1 MPQLNYT
8 TTTTTSTLCGGTGV
22 AQVKRQE
29 EEEEAIGKEA
39 NRGGSS
45 NYSNTTSS
53 RRKRKAVILTAPL
66 KLEGEEGDDYRA
78 PNILQRVLGL
88 LKNVRPG
95 TDLIRFQATKMPQ
108 AVEDLRF
115 QHMYNMFDGWKSSQ
129 FNGVQMPPIFNIPK
143 TMLQVYGESVYCVS
157 KDLLGQCA
165 NGRSPVDRFISVVAW
180 NISTLRPLMF
190 GVAPYNPI
198 LGETHHV
205 SRGTLNVLCE
215 QVSHH
220 PPVSSLHATD
230 DNNGIE
236 IIWCHNIVPKF
247 NGASVESVVNGQRE
261 LKLLNR
267 GENYVLGTPNL
278 LIRFLP
284 VPGVHWSGNIR
295 IYCQETGLEAEL
307 CFGGNS
313 FLGRRA
319 NQRSIRGKIFMA
331 SSRKTIY
338 EVNGHWDRAVTV
350 KDVSNGK
357 LTGLWPSESAVV
369 WAEVSQNIL
378 SKCWEKAREAKTAVE
393 EREREML
400 RERKAKG
407 ETWVP
412 KHFTVSYSKEGGWT
426 CLPNQRLV
434 PPAPIV
440 VPF

>member
-1 MPQLNYT
+1 M
-8 TTTTTSTLCGGTGV
+8 
-22 AQVKRQE
+22 VKRE
-29 EEEEAIGKEA
+29 EEEEAIVKEA
-39 NRGGSS
+39 SRGGSS
-45 NYSNTTSS
+45 NNSNTTTSN
-53 RRKRKAVILTAPL
+53 RKRKAVVLTAPL
-66 KLEGEEGDDYRA
+66 KLEGEGGDEYRA

-95 TDLIRFQATKMPQ
+95 TDLTRF
-108 AVEDLRF
+108 
-115 QHMYNMFDGWKSSQ
+115 
-129 FNGVQMPPIFNIPK
+129 QMPPIFNIPK
-143 TMLQVYGESVYCVS
+143 TMLQVYGESVYCVG

-165 NGRSPVDRFISVVAW
+165 NGRNPVDRFISVVAW

-220 PPVSSLHATD
+220 PPVSSVHATD
-230 DNNGIE
+230 DDNGIE
-236 IIWCHNIVPKF
+236 MIWCHHIVPKF

-267 GENYVLGTPNL
+267 GENYVVGTPNL

-284 VPGVHWSGNIR
+284 MPGVYWSGNIR
-295 IYCQETGLEAEL
+295 IHCQETGLEAEL
-307 CFGGNS
+307 CFGGSS

-319 NQRSIRGKIFMA
+319 NQRSVRGKIFMA

-357 LTGLWPSESAVV
+357 LTVIYDAPTVLSGLKTPILKDPEGLWPSESAVV

-393 EREREML
+393 ERERDML

>member
-1 MPQLNYT
+1 MLNCT
-8 TTTTTSTLCGGTGV
+8 TTTTPTSTLCGGKGV
-22 AQVKRQE
+22 AQVKRE
-29 EEEEAIGKEA
+29 EEEEAIVKEA
-39 NRGGSS
+39 SRGGSS
-45 NYSNTTSS
+45 NNSNTTTSN
-53 RRKRKAVILTAPL
+53 RKRKAVVLTAPL
-66 KLEGEEGDDYRA
+66 KLEGEGGDEYRA

-95 TDLIRFQATKMPQ
+95 TDLTRF
-108 AVEDLRF
+108 
-115 QHMYNMFDGWKSSQ
+115 
-129 FNGVQMPPIFNIPK
+129 QMPPIFNIPK
-143 TMLQVYGESVYCVS
+143 TMLQVYGESVYCVG

-165 NGRSPVDRFISVVAW
+165 NGRNPVDRFISVVAW

-220 PPVSSLHATD
+220 PPVSSVHATD
-230 DNNGIE
+230 DDNGIE
-236 IIWCHNIVPKF
+236 MIWCHHIVPKF

-267 GENYVLGTPNL
+267 GENYVVGTPNL

-284 VPGVHWSGNIR
+284 MPGVYWSGNIR
-295 IYCQETGLEAEL
+295 IHCQETGLEAEL
-307 CFGGNS
+307 CFGGSS

-319 NQRSIRGKIFMA
+319 NQRSVRGKIFMA

-357 LTGLWPSESAVV
+357 LTVIYDAPTVLSGLKTPILKDPEGLWPSESAVV

-393 EREREML
+393 ERERDML

>member
-1 MPQLNYT
+1 MPQLNCT
-8 TTTTTSTLCGGTGV
+8 TTTTPTSTLCGGKGV
-22 AQVKRQE
+22 AQVKRE
-29 EEEEAIGKEA
+29 EEEEAIVKEA
-39 NRGGSS
+39 SRGGSS
-45 NYSNTTSS
+45 NNSNTTTSN
-53 RRKRKAVILTAPL
+53 RKRKAVVLTAPL
-66 KLEGEEGDDYRA
+66 KLEGEGGDEYRA

-95 TDLIRFQATKMPQ
+95 TDLTRF
-108 AVEDLRF
+108 
-115 QHMYNMFDGWKSSQ
+115 
-129 FNGVQMPPIFNIPK
+129 QMPPIFNIPK
-143 TMLQVYGESVYCVS
+143 TMLQVYGESVYCVG

-165 NGRSPVDRFISVVAW
+165 NGRNPVDRFISVVAW

-220 PPVSSLHATD
+220 PPVSSVHATD
-230 DNNGIE
+230 DDNGIE
-236 IIWCHNIVPKF
+236 MIWCHHIVPKF

-267 GENYVLGTPNL
+267 GENYVVGTPNL

-284 VPGVHWSGNIR
+284 MPGVYWSGNIR
-295 IYCQETGLEAEL
+295 IHCQETGLEAEL
-307 CFGGNS
+307 CFGGSS

-319 NQRSIRGKIFMA
+319 NQRSVRGKIFMA

-357 LTGLWPSESAVV
+357 LTVIYDAPTVLSGLKTPILKDPEGLWPSESAVV

-393 EREREML
+393 ERERDML